1 MRAVNTPGKYNDEHE
16 SILRVVRPQRKQ
28 WISQTWAQRLEIQG
42 RRRDLGLGACPLV
55 GLAGAREG
63 ALENRRV
70 ARAGGDPCAQMTTI
84 EVSTTGETFE
94 AVLALKRAPDSG
106 R

>member
-16 SILRVVRPQRKQ
+16 SILRVVRSQRKQ
-28 WISQTWAQRLEIQG
+28 WISQSWAQRLEIQG
-42 RRRDLGLGACPLV
+42 RRRDLGLGSCPLV

-70 ARAGGDPCAQMTTI
+70 ARAGGDPCAQMTTT